1 MDMPRLCPKLEG
13 EDVKRVLFTLM
24 SSSVLV
30 LGGSGMLGTDLVP
43 ALRAAGFEV
52 LAPTSADA
60 DISNPVHMAML
71 ANGELGKFD
80 WVVNCAAYTAVDVA
94 ETDEDN
100 AHRINA
106 LGPGYLAIAC
116 AESGTKLIHIST
128 DYVFDGKSTFPITE
142 SVKESPLGVYGR
154 TKFDGE
160 NAIMRTLPSAII
172 FRTSWLFGAKG
183 KSFPKTILKAF
194 AAGKS
199 LKVVNDQMGTPT
211 STLELSEM
219 IVKAIDRNLVPG
231 IYHAAG
237 KEVMSWH
244 RFASLLIALKFK
256 QKDVVAACS
265 SDEYPTLAPRPGYSA
280 LDSSKIYAA
289 LQHEPWPIALAI
301 AEYLNQL
308 DDNFEPIGVE

>member
-1 MDMPRLCPKLEG
+1 M
-13 EDVKRVLFTLM
+13 TT
-24 SSSVLV
+24 SVLV
-30 LGGSGMLGTDLVP
+30 LGGSGMLGSDLVP
-43 ALRAAGFEV
+43 AMRTAGFLV
-52 LAPTSADA
+52 VAPPSSEL
-60 DISNPVHMAML
+60 DISNPVHLAML

-80 WVVNCAAYTAVDVA
+80 WVVNCAGYTAVDVA

-100 AHRINA
+100 AYRLNA

-128 DYVFDGKSTFPITE
+128 DYVFDGKATTPINET
-142 SVKESPLGVYGR
+142 VKENPLGVYAR
-154 TKFDGE
+154 TKFEGE
-160 NAIMRTLPSAII
+160 NAILRTLPSAII
-172 FRTSWLFGAKG
+172 LRTSWLFGAQG
-183 KSFPKTILKAF
+183 KSFPKTILKAY
-194 AAGKS
+194 AAGKD
-199 LKVVNDQMGTPT
+199 LKVVSDQVGTPT
-211 STLELSEM
+211 STLELSQ
-219 IVKAIDRNLVPG
+219 IIIKAIDQSLAPG
-231 IYHAAG
+231 IYHSAG
-237 KEVMSWH
+237 KDVMSWH